1 MFENFSLLVNNRQ
14 SCRDFNDKP
23 LEKEV
28 IDKII
33 DLSMLAPSACNSQPW
48 KMYVVTEESKLKSV
62 AKTLQDMLMNKF
74 TNKAKAFIVLAEQQ
88 ATLKLGASLKFDRN
102 HFVKYDIGQISA
114 YITLAAESLGVSSC
128 IIGWINEKNLKEAL
142 SMPEEEKCSI
152 VIALGYSDTPKRK
165 KMRKEKDKVV
175 VEII

>member
-1 MFENFSLLVNNRQ
+1 MFENFSQLANNRQ

-33 DLSMLAPSACNSQPW
+33 ELSMLAPSACNSQPW
-48 KMYVVTEESKLKSV
+48 KMYVVTEENMLKSV
-62 AKTLQDMLMNKF
+62 AKTLQDMMMNKF
-74 TNKAKAFIVLAEQQ
+74 TNKAKAFIVLGECD

-128 IIGWINEKNLKEAL
+128 IIGWINEKDLKKAL
-142 SMPEEEKCSI
+142 SMPENERCSI
-152 VIALGYSDTPKRK
+152 VIALGYSDIPKRK